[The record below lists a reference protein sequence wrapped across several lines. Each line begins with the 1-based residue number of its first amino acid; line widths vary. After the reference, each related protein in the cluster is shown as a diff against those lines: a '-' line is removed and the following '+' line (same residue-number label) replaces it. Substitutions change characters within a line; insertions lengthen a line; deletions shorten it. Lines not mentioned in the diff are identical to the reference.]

1 MRFAAF
7 LSTLLLMACASEPS
21 HTPSSSHHAFDD
33 AEKWA
38 AVFDDPARDA
48 WQKPADIIRALAIT
62 PGAKIADIGAGT
74 GYFAARIAQQYP
86 NARVFAADVEPAMV
100 RYLAERAAR
109 ENLPNLVPVQAQYD
123 APGLPSRVDVVL
135 VVDTYHHIEDRARYF
150 ASLKQLLE
158 PGARVAIVDFR
169 PDSPF
174 GPPKHM
180 RMSAE
185 AVVGEMVN
193 AGFALAIRHE
203 FLPRQY
209 LLVFEPKS

>member
-1 MRFAAF
+1 MG
-7 LSTLLLMACASEPS
+7 LLLAACVGQIPS
-21 HTPSSSHHAFDD
+21 HQPSTAHHSFDET
-33 AEKWA
+33 EKWA

-48 WQKPADIIRALAIT
+48 WQKPADIIRALAIR

-86 NARVFAADVEPAMV
+86 NARVFGADVEPAMV

-150 ASLKQLLE
+150 ASLKELLE

-169 PDSPF
+169 PESPL

-180 RMSAE
+180 RMSAG
-185 AVVGEMVN
+185 AVIGEMAN
-193 AGFALAIRHE
+193 AGYTLAIRHE

-209 LLVFEPKS
+209 FLVFEPKN